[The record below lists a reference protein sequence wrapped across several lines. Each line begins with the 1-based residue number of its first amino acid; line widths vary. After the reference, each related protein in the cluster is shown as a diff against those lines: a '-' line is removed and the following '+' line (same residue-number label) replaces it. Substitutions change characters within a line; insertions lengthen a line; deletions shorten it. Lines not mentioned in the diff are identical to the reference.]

1 MSLMA
6 WGDEAVKCIS
16 PHLYVMP
23 PDWFVGEPD
32 ATETGMSGSEEG
44 GRKRNGPM
52 KLLANGK

>member
-1 MSLMA
+1 MHM
-6 WGDEAVKCIS
+6 
-16 PHLYVMP
+16 YVMP